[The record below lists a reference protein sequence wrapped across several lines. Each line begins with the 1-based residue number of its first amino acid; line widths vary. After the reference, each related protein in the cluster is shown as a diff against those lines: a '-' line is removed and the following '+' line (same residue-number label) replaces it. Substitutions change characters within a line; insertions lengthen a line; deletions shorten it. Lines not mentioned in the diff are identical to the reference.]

1 MVLVIDPQVAGIS
14 GDMFLCALVDMG
26 ASAGAV
32 IDGVRKSAAHLDG
45 CTIDS
50 IEFRPTTKNGTS
62 AVELSLEIRG
72 GHRDD
77 DGGGGGAPR
86 HPARTG
92 SEMLDAV
99 RSASAGLGLSDEARS
114 YASMCVEIL
123 VAAESR
129 VHGVTPDSAVLHEAS
144 DIDTLVDVIGT
155 AIALDDLGL
164 FGQRTV
170 CLPACVG
177 NGLVSFSHGTASNP
191 AGAILEIFEESG
203 LQILGSQA
211 GRELTTPTG
220 ACMLAALSPE
230 PVPSYPCMLVESVG
244 YGAGQADV
252 EGISNVLKLVR
263 GSEPR
268 ASAVTAA
275 AASSSSAGQ
284 ALGHGGL
291 RAERIC
297 MLETNVDDVSGE
309 VLGNVVGRLMA
320 AGAKDVSLFPGLT
333 KKNRP
338 TSLVSVMCSEEASG
352 RLAGLLMAET
362 GTLGVRIS
370 ASERIVAQR
379 RHLKT
384 DVTIS
389 GKRFEVRYKERL
401 PGAPGP
407 AGLYDK
413 TSGFKIESEDIRA
426 VSEALHVPFR
436 DAELLLRHRI
446 TEKRLGDHG
455 RGSDYSDSKD
465 SGTGSSPAG
474 PASAGTTKVEGGDA
488 A

>member
-26 ASAGAV
+26 ASGSAV

-50 IEFRPTTKNGTS
+50 IEFRHATKNGTS
-62 AVELSLEIRG
+62 AIGLSLKVRD
-72 GHRDD
+72 GHRD
-77 DGGGGGAPR
+77 GSTSP
-86 HPARTG
+86 HPTRAG
-92 SEMLDAV
+92 SDMLDAV
-99 RSASAGLGLSDEARS
+99 RASSAGLGLSDEARS
-114 YASMCVEIL
+114 YASRCVEIL
-123 VAAESR
+123 IASESR
-129 VHGVTPDSAVLHEAS
+129 VHGVTPDSTVLHEAS
-144 DIDTLVDVIGT
+144 GIDTLVDVIGT
-155 AIALDDLGL
+155 AVALDDLGL
-164 FGQRTV
+164 FGQRMV

-177 NGLVSFSHGTASNP
+177 NGLVSFSHGTTSNP
-191 AGAILEIFEESG
+191 AGAILEIFGESG

-230 PVPSYPCMLVESVG
+230 PVSSYPCMRVESVG

-275 AASSSSAGQ
+275 AATAAAGQ
-284 ALGHGGL
+284 ATGYDGL
-291 RAERIC
+291 RAERVCI
-297 MLETNVDDVSGE
+297 LKTNVDDVSGE
-309 VLGNVVGRLMA
+309 VLGSVVGRLMA

-338 TSLVSVMCSEEASG
+338 TSLISVMCSEEESG
-352 RLAGLLMAET
+352 RLVRLLMDET

-370 ASERIVAQR
+370 SSERIVAQR

-407 AGLYDK
+407 VGRSDT
-413 TSGFKIESEDIRA
+413 TSGFKIESEDIQA
-426 VSEALHVPFR
+426 VSEELHVPFR

-446 TEKRLGDHG
+446 TEKRLDGHG
-455 RGSDYSDSKD
+455 RGSDDGD
-465 SGTGSSPAG
+465 ATDAGAGSGPAG
-474 PASAGTTKVEGGDA
+474 RANAGTARGEGGDA

>member
-26 ASAGAV
+26 ANGDAV

-45 CTIDS
+45 CAIDS
-50 IEFRPTTKNGTS
+50 MEFRTTTKNGTS
-62 AVELSLEIRG
+62 ATGLSLEA
-72 GHRDD
+72 RDVHCD
-77 DGGGGGAPR
+77 DGAPR
-86 HPARTG
+86 HPTRAG

-99 RSASAGLGLSDEARS
+99 RISSAGLGLSDEARS
-114 YASMCVEIL
+114 YASRCVEIL
-123 VAAESR
+123 MTSESR
-129 VHGVTPDSAVLHEAS
+129 VHGVTPDSAILHEAS
-144 DIDTLVDVIGT
+144 DVDTLVDIIGT
-155 AIALDDLGL
+155 AVALDDLGL
-164 FGQRTV
+164 FGQRMV

-177 NGLVSFSHGTASNP
+177 NGLVSFSHGTVSNP

-230 PVPSYPCMLVESVG
+230 PVSSYPCMRVESVG

-268 ASAVTAA
+268 ASAATSAA
-275 AASSSSAGQ
+275 AAASAGQ

-291 RAERIC
+291 RTERIC

-309 VLGNVVGRLMA
+309 VLGSVVGRLMA

-338 TSLVSVMCSEEASG
+338 TSLISVMCPEEASG

-370 ASERIVAQR
+370 TSERIVAQR
-379 RHLKT
+379 RQLKI
-384 DVTIS
+384 DVTLS

-401 PGAPGP
+401 PGTLDTVGR
-407 AGLYDK
+407 YDK
-413 TSGFKIESEDIRA
+413 TSGFKIEHDDIQA
-426 VSEALHVPFR
+426 VSEELHVPFR

-446 TEKRLGDHG
+446 TERRLDDHG
-455 RGSDYSDSKD
+455 RGGDDGDDKED
-465 SGTGSSPAG
+465 DDAAADTGSNPAG
-474 PASAGTTKVEGGDA
+474 RANAGAAKGEGGGA

>member
-26 ASAGAV
+26 ASASAV
-32 IDGVRKSAAHLDG
+32 VDGVRKSAAHLDG
-45 CTIDS
+45 CAIDS
-50 IEFRPTTKNGTS
+50 IEFRPTIKNGTS
-62 AVELSLEIRG
+62 ATGLSLEARG

-77 DGGGGGAPR
+77 SSSP
-86 HPARTG
+86 HPTRTG

-99 RSASAGLGLSDEARS
+99 RSSSAGLGLSDEARS
-114 YASMCVEIL
+114 YASTCVEIL
-123 VAAESR
+123 AASESR

-155 AIALDDLGL
+155 AVALDNLGL
-164 FGQRTV
+164 FGQRMV

-177 NGLVSFSHGTASNP
+177 NGLVSFSHGTVSNP
-191 AGAILEIFEESG
+191 AGAILEIFGESG
-203 LQILGSQA
+203 LQIAGSQA

-230 PVPSYPCMLVESVG
+230 PVSSYPCMLVESVG

-252 EGISNVLKLVR
+252 ERISNVLKLVR

-275 AASSSSAGQ
+275 AAAGQ

-291 RAERIC
+291 RTERIC
-297 MLETNVDDVSGE
+297 ILETNVDDASGE
-309 VLGNVVGRLMA
+309 VLGSVVGRLMA

-338 TSLVSVMCSEEASG
+338 TSLISVMCSEEASG

-389 GKRFEVRYKERL
+389 GRRFEVRYKERL

-407 AGLYDK
+407 VGLHDK
-413 TSGFKIESEDIRA
+413 ISGFKIESEDIQA

-446 TEKRLGDHG
+446 TEKRLDDRG
-455 RGSDYSDSKD
+455 RGSDYGDAKED
-465 SGTGSSPAG
+465 VDAGSSPAG
-474 PASAGTTKVEGGDA
+474 PASAGTTRGEEGDA

>member
-14 GDMFLCALVDMG
+14 GDMLLCALVDMG
-26 ASAGAV
+26 ASSSAV
-32 IDGVRKSAAHLDG
+32 IDGIRKSAAHLDD

-62 AVELSLEIRG
+62 ATGLSLKARD
-72 GHRDD
+72 GHRD
-77 DGGGGGAPR
+77 GSAPP
-86 HPARTG
+86 HHTRTG

-99 RSASAGLGLSDEARS
+99 RASSAGLGLSDEARS
-114 YASMCVEIL
+114 YASRCVEIL
-123 VAAESR
+123 IASESR
-129 VHGVTPDSAVLHEAS
+129 VHGVTPDSTVLHEAS
-144 DIDTLVDVIGT
+144 GMDTLVDVIGT
-155 AIALDDLGL
+155 AVALDDLGL
-164 FGQRTV
+164 FGQRMV

-177 NGLVSFSHGTASNP
+177 NGLVSFSHGTTSNP
-191 AGAILEIFEESG
+191 AGAILEIFGESG

-230 PVPSYPCMLVESVG
+230 PVSSYPCMRVESVG

-263 GSEPR
+263 GSEPL
-268 ASAVTAA
+268 ASVVTAA
-275 AASSSSAGQ
+275 SAAAAATGQ
-284 ALGHGGL
+284 APGHGGL
-291 RAERIC
+291 RAERVCI
-297 MLETNVDDVSGE
+297 LKTNVDDVSGE
-309 VLGNVVGRLMA
+309 VLGSVVGRLMA

-338 TSLVSVMCSEEASG
+338 TSLISVMCSEEESG
-352 RLAGLLMAET
+352 RLVRLLMDET

-370 ASERIVAQR
+370 SSERIIAQR

-407 AGLYDK
+407 VGRSDTA
-413 TSGFKIESEDIRA
+413 SGFKIESEDILA
-426 VSEALHVPFR
+426 VSEELHVPFR

-446 TEKRLGDHG
+446 TEKRLDGHG
-455 RGSDYSDSKD
+455 RGSEDRDAED
-465 SGTGSSPAG
+465 AGAGSEPAG
-474 PASAGTTKVEGGDA
+474 RADAGMARGEGGDA

>member
-26 ASAGAV
+26 ASSSAV

-62 AVELSLEIRG
+62 AIGLSLETRG
-72 GHRDD
+72 GHRD
-77 DGGGGGAPR
+77 GSASTHSTR
-86 HPARTG
+86 AG

-99 RSASAGLGLSDEARS
+99 RRSSAGLGLSDGARS
-114 YASMCVEIL
+114 YASACVEIL
-123 VAAESR
+123 MASESR

-155 AIALDDLGL
+155 AIALDDLDL
-164 FGQRTV
+164 FGQRMV

-177 NGLVSFSHGTASNP
+177 NGLVSFSHGTVSNP
-191 AGAILEIFEESG
+191 AGAILEIFGESG

-230 PVPSYPCMLVESVG
+230 PVSSYPCMRVESVG

-268 ASAVTAA
+268 TSAVAAATAA
-275 AASSSSAGQ
+275 AGRAS
-284 ALGHGGL
+284 GHDGL
-291 RAERIC
+291 KAERVCI
-297 MLETNVDDVSGE
+297 LETNVDDVSGE
-309 VLGNVVGRLMA
+309 VLGSVVGRLMA
-320 AGAKDVSLFPGLT
+320 AGARDVSLFPGLT

-338 TSLVSVMCSEEASG
+338 TSLISVMCSEEESG

-370 ASERIVAQR
+370 VSDRIIAQR

-384 DVTIS
+384 GVTIS
-389 GKRFEVRYKERL
+389 GKRFEVRFKERL
-401 PGAPGP
+401 SGALGSVGRYGK
-407 AGLYDK
+407 A
-413 TSGFKIESEDIRA
+413 SGFKIESEDVQA
-426 VSEALHVPFR
+426 VSEELHVPFR
-436 DAELLLRHRI
+436 DAELLLRHHI
-446 TEKRLGDHG
+446 TEQRLGDHG
-455 RGSDYSDSKD
+455 RGSDGRDAKD
-465 SGTGSSPAG
+465 VGAGSGPVGRAD
-474 PASAGTTKVEGGDA
+474 AGTARGGGGDA
-488 A
+488 V